1 MLRVFLA
8 TFAGAGTAVVV
19 IAIIAVLAW
28 PLAGGHDDPLSI
40 AVHFIVFGAFI
51 TFPIAFLGGIPLYYF
66 FKWCGW
72 LTPRSVLVG
81 GVALSLIFPLQT
93 WLINQPGAVSFWQFC
108 ICAVAGM
115 AASIVFIRIS
125 GLSHA
130 NNQL

>member
-8 TFAGAGTAVVV
+8 TFAGAGTAVAS
-19 IAIIAVLAW
+19 IAIIAMLAW
-28 PLAGGHDDPLSI
+28 PLAGGGDSLLSI

-51 TFPIAFLGGIPLYYF
+51 AFPLAFLGGIPLYYF
-66 FKWCGW
+66 FKWRGW

-93 WLINQPGAVSFWQFC
+93 WLINQSGVVSFWHFC
-108 ICAVAGM
+108 ICAVAGI
-115 AASIVFIRIS
+115 AASMVFIRIS

-130 NNQL
+130 NSQL